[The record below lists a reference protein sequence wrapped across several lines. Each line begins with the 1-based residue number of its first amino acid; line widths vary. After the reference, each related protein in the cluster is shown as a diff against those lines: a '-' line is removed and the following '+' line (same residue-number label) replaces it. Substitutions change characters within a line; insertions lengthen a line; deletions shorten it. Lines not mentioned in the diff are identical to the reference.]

1 MRNIFLVK
9 GNIIAESGIHFA
21 RNWVALAPESVTD
34 DVVKIK
40 NGDLILTDE
49 NSSISY
55 YEYWATGGISAL
67 GYNQICLVSPSSI
80 LSLYQGEIE
89 RIQRLEEMNVPDHLQ
104 STHLRHLYIAVIGA
118 LELFLTEL
126 LSCLVLGDNSFFCAF
141 IKNSKIKI
149 RLNQIEDVSKNMVRT
164 VHDIIHDMNSHRLDV
179 IKETYCSLFSIDF
192 PPIDKMGKIIK
203 IRHDFVHRNGY
214 TKQDTSINFV
224 KISNDELD
232 TAINVTNEF
241 VYSLYE
247 RLEDAIKQW
256 ESIS

>member
-21 RNWVALAPESVTD
+21 RNWVALAPETATD
-34 DVVKIK
+34 DVVKVK
-40 NGDLILTDE
+40 NGDLTLTVE

-55 YEYWATGGISAL
+55 YEYWATGAISSL

-80 LSLYQGEIE
+80 LSLYQDEIE
-89 RIQRLEEMNVPDHLQ
+89 RIRKLEEINVTDPLQ

-126 LSCLVLGDNSFFCAF
+126 LSCLVLGDKSFFRAY
-141 IKNSKIKI
+141 INNSKINLP
-149 RLNQIEDVSKNMVRT
+149 LNQIEDASKNMVKT
-164 VHDIIHDMNSHRLDV
+164 VHDIIHDMNSHRMDV
-179 IKETYCSLFSIDF
+179 VKKTYCSLFTIDF
-192 PPIDKMGKIIK
+192 PPIDKMGKIIER
-203 IRHDFVHRNGY
+203 RHDFVHRNGY
-214 TKQDTSINFV
+214 TKQDISINYV
-224 KISNDELD
+224 KLSKDELD

-247 RLEDAIKQW
+247 RLADAIKQW
-256 ESIS
+256 ESIT

>member
-21 RNWVALAPESVTD
+21 RNWVALAPEIVAD
-34 DVVKIK
+34 NVVKIK

-55 YEYWATGGISAL
+55 YEYWATGGIAAL
-67 GYNQICLVSPSSI
+67 GYNQICLVSPSSL
-80 LSLYQGEIE
+80 LSLYQDEIE
-89 RIQRLEEMNVPDHLQ
+89 RIRKLEEINVPDHLQ

-126 LSCLVLGDNSFFCAF
+126 LSCLVLGEETFFRAF
-141 IKNSKIKI
+141 IKNSKNKI
-149 RLNQIEDVSKNMVRT
+149 RLNQIEDASKNMVRT

-179 IKETYCSLFSIDF
+179 IKETYCSLFTIEF
-192 PPIDKMGKIIK
+192 PAIDKMGKIIK
-203 IRHDFVHRNGY
+203 LRHDFVHRNGY
-214 TKQDTSINFV
+214 TKQNTSINYV
-224 KISNDELD
+224 KITNDELD

-241 VYSLYE
+241 VSSLYE
-247 RLEDAIKQW
+247 RLDNAIKQW